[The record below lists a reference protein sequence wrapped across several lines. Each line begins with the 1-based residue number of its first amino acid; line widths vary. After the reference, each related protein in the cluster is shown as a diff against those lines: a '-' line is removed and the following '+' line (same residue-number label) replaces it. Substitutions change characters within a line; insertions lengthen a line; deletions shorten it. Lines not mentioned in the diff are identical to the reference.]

1 MPLRSSLGTL
11 DAGLIGGG
19 CGISRVL
26 GGRDS
31 KKNSYH
37 FSGSKGFVGRT
48 NDVGVHTGAEDV
60 LPHPFHDQEVNRSPL
75 PLEGV
80 LEKGTLAVPEVRCGE
95 GPYAVAGEGLA
106 DPTIRRCSITVYG
119 CLETSPKL
127 SLGEPE
133 RSGVPSAVSRN
144 GCSIRCQIAQLTPR
158 YYDG

>member
-1 MPLRSSLGTL
+1 MLG
-11 DAGLIGGG
+11 D
-19 CGISRVL
+19 
-26 GGRDS
+26 RDS
-31 KKNSYH
+31 KRNSYH
-37 FSGSKGFVGRT
+37 FNGSKGFVGRT
-48 NDVGVHTGAEDV
+48 DDVGVDTGAGDV
-60 LPHPFHDQEVNRSPL
+60 LPHPFHDQDVNRSPL

-80 LEKGTLAVPEVRCGE
+80 LEKGTRADLEVRRGE

-133 RSGVPSAVSRN
+133 RSGVPTAVDRD
-144 GCSIRCQIAQLTPR
+144 GCSVRCQIAQLAPK